1 MTKSKYVVYDETGN
15 INITD
20 VYDNFDDAFTAMLAK
35 LKYTVSEYYAKGAE
49 EYVYVKEIQE
59 GEIA

>member
-1 MTKSKYVVYDETGN
+1 MTKSKKYVGYDETGN

-35 LKYTVSEYYAKGAE
+35 LKYTVSEYYVKGAE
-49 EYVYVKEIQE
+49 EFVYVKEI
-59 GEIA
+59 

>member
-1 MTKSKYVVYDETGN
+1 MNTTLTKSKKYVGYDETGN

-49 EYVYVKEIQE
+49 EYVYVKEI
-59 GEIA
+59 

>member
-1 MTKSKYVVYDETGN
+1 MTISKKYVGYDETGN
-15 INITD
+15 MNITD

-49 EYVYVKEIQE
+49 EYVYVKEI
-59 GEIA
+59 

>member
-1 MTKSKYVVYDETGN
+1 MTKSKKYVGYDETGN

-49 EYVYVKEIQE
+49 EYVYAKKYRKEK
-59 GEIA
+59 